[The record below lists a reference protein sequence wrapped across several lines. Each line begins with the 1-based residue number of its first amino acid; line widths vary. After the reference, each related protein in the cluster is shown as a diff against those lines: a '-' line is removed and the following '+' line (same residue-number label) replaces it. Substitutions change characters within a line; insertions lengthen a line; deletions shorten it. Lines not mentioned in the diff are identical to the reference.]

1 MKGGA
6 VKEGQVKNVSV
17 VTPQKML
24 KGIINILFVVGIYP
38 CAKGH
43 VYKNNPTTNAIER
56 RVGAYFGGNFCVLF
70 IDAVLFSANKKRIN
84 TKTFNPQKM
93 LETLGANPA
102 LIKELFSRLCNQLRT
117 WWLQGCAEVYKF
129 PVCAIAGKD
138 VERYAYEKWK
148 EKNLIEEK
156 ERICHLDGLTVVLC
170 WVRLGEL
177 GKEEEEEEEE
187 KRREEKRR
195 VLFILGGDHPS
206 AHLRRDPEQVERFD
220 RVCLL
225 KAAAMDF
232 SMEVAKMT
240 TEDCSLSDM
249 FSNCLKKR
257 NKEYWETRKARLK
270 GLKET
275 LDSVGILEDVAAN
288 YDSLGEENDEV
299 YLKDSHLCLRHAQF
313 EDDEVCENVKT
324 FVNTFGKK
332 LAVKFF
338 ANGSFVCG
346 LCQKETF
353 EVFTGRLG
361 RVLGDVFGGDIDLFS
376 KVCFG
381 TFFAA
386 LADEKDG
393 VAFIK
398 RIIDIIDNYFDGD
411 CNLFATNCCNSLFAA
426 LNSEEKAGKVRERI
440 DTLIRDCFGNDK
452 SLFRQA
458 CCGSLFA
465 GLVDEKDGDA
475 FILRIKDFIRDYFD
489 GDCDLFATKCCGSLF
504 AALNSKEK
512 TDKLRERIDLLIGDD
527 DDGDKDLYGDNKT
540 FMAAA
545 SGDSFYAGLSSDE
558 GDKYVK
564 FLLVIKE
571 KFYKT
576 NPVRF
581 AMACSW
587 NPMCALLSAK
597 SEDGEL
603 TGGLISD
610 LEQIQEELFP
620 DSDLTRMTQE
630 LWRKFSKE
638 KRETNLTDAE
648 KEKRSKTAVRAFIDS
663 NIDRLKCQIDRKWDD
678 NEIDLLMWLVD
689 NYGTIWTDIAKCFK
703 LRTAKACEA
712 KYYKELRKRA
722 RKWEKEM
729 EQEKENEDGDDESK
743 ENHHFIKEEYEDEDK
758 RQRGERVPLQQ
769 LNK

>member
-177 GKEEEEEEEE
+177 GKEEEEEEDE

-249 FSNCLKKR
+249 FSNCLKKC

-440 DTLIRDCFGNDK
+440 DTLIRDCFGKDK
-452 SLFRQA
+452 GLFRQA

-465 GLVDEKDGDA
+465 GLADEKDGVA
-475 FILRIKDFIRDYFD
+475 FILRIKKIIVDYFD
-489 GDCDLFATKCCGSLF
+489 GDRGLFATKCCDGLF
-504 AALNSKEK
+504 AALNSEEK
-512 TDKLRERIDLLIGDD
+512 AGKLRERIDLLIGDD

-743 ENHHFIKEEYEDEDK
+743 ENHHFIKEEYKDEDK

>member
-1 MKGGA
+1 
-6 VKEGQVKNVSV
+6 
-17 VTPQKML
+17 
-24 KGIINILFVVGIYP
+24 
-38 CAKGH
+38 
-43 VYKNNPTTNAIER
+43 
-56 RVGAYFGGNFCVLF
+56 
-70 IDAVLFSANKKRIN
+70 
-84 TKTFNPQKM
+84 
-93 LETLGANPA
+93 
-102 LIKELFSRLCNQLRT
+102 
-117 WWLQGCAEVYKF
+117 
-129 PVCAIAGKD
+129 
-138 VERYAYEKWK
+138 
-148 EKNLIEEK
+148 
-156 ERICHLDGLTVVLC
+156 
-170 WVRLGEL
+170 
-177 GKEEEEEEEE
+177 
-187 KRREEKRR
+187 
-195 VLFILGGDHPS
+195 
-206 AHLRRDPEQVERFD
+206 
-220 RVCLL
+220 
-225 KAAAMDF
+225 
-232 SMEVAKMT
+232 MEVAKMT

-332 LAVKFF
+332 LVVKFF

-426 LNSEEKAGKVRERI
+426 LNSEEKAGKVRKRI
-440 DTLIRDCFGNDK
+440 DTLIRDCFGKDK
-452 SLFRQA
+452 GLFRQA

-465 GLVDEKDGDA
+465 GLADEKDGVA
-475 FILRIKDFIRDYFD
+475 FILRIKKIIVDYFD

>member
-1 MKGGA
+1 
-6 VKEGQVKNVSV
+6 
-17 VTPQKML
+17 
-24 KGIINILFVVGIYP
+24 
-38 CAKGH
+38 
-43 VYKNNPTTNAIER
+43 
-56 RVGAYFGGNFCVLF
+56 
-70 IDAVLFSANKKRIN
+70 
-84 TKTFNPQKM
+84 
-93 LETLGANPA
+93 
-102 LIKELFSRLCNQLRT
+102 
-117 WWLQGCAEVYKF
+117 
-129 PVCAIAGKD
+129 
-138 VERYAYEKWK
+138 
-148 EKNLIEEK
+148 
-156 ERICHLDGLTVVLC
+156 
-170 WVRLGEL
+170 
-177 GKEEEEEEEE
+177 
-187 KRREEKRR
+187 
-195 VLFILGGDHPS
+195 
-206 AHLRRDPEQVERFD
+206 
-220 RVCLL
+220 
-225 KAAAMDF
+225 
-232 SMEVAKMT
+232 MEVAKMT

-426 LNSEEKAGKVRERI
+426 LNSEEKAGKVRKRI
-440 DTLIRDCFGNDK
+440 DTLIRDCFGKDK
-452 SLFRQA
+452 GLFPQA
-458 CCGSLFA
+458 CCNSLFA

>member
-1 MKGGA
+1 MFRQACCG
-6 VKEGQVKNVSV
+6 
-17 VTPQKML
+17 
-24 KGIINILFVVGIYP
+24 
-38 CAKGH
+38 
-43 VYKNNPTTNAIER
+43 
-56 RVGAYFGGNFCVLF
+56 
-70 IDAVLFSANKKRIN
+70 
-84 TKTFNPQKM
+84 
-93 LETLGANPA
+93 
-102 LIKELFSRLCNQLRT
+102 
-117 WWLQGCAEVYKF
+117 
-129 PVCAIAGKD
+129 
-138 VERYAYEKWK
+138 
-148 EKNLIEEK
+148 
-156 ERICHLDGLTVVLC
+156 
-170 WVRLGEL
+170 
-177 GKEEEEEEEE
+177 
-187 KRREEKRR
+187 
-195 VLFILGGDHPS
+195 
-206 AHLRRDPEQVERFD
+206 
-220 RVCLL
+220 
-225 KAAAMDF
+225 
-232 SMEVAKMT
+232 
-240 TEDCSLSDM
+240 SL
-249 FSNCLKKR
+249 
-257 NKEYWETRKARLK
+257 
-270 GLKET
+270 
-275 LDSVGILEDVAAN
+275 
-288 YDSLGEENDEV
+288 
-299 YLKDSHLCLRHAQF
+299 
-313 EDDEVCENVKT
+313 
-324 FVNTFGKK
+324 
-332 LAVKFF
+332 
-338 ANGSFVCG
+338 
-346 LCQKETF
+346 
-353 EVFTGRLG
+353 
-361 RVLGDVFGGDIDLFS
+361 
-376 KVCFG
+376 
-381 TFFAA
+381 FAA

-393 VAFIK
+393 VAFI
-398 RIIDIIDNYFDGD
+398 G
-411 CNLFATNCCNSLFAA
+411 
-426 LNSEEKAGKVRERI
+426 
-440 DTLIRDCFGNDK
+440 
-452 SLFRQA
+452 
-458 CCGSLFA
+458 
-465 GLVDEKDGDA
+465 
-475 FILRIKDFIRDYFD
+475 RIKDFIRDYFD

>member
-426 LNSEEKAGKVRERI
+426 LNSEEKAGKVRKRI
-440 DTLIRDCFGNDK
+440 DTLIRDCFGKDK
-452 SLFRQA
+452 GLFPQA
-458 CCGSLFA
+458 CCNSLFA

>member
-1 MKGGA
+1 
-6 VKEGQVKNVSV
+6 
-17 VTPQKML
+17 
-24 KGIINILFVVGIYP
+24 
-38 CAKGH
+38 
-43 VYKNNPTTNAIER
+43 
-56 RVGAYFGGNFCVLF
+56 
-70 IDAVLFSANKKRIN
+70 
-84 TKTFNPQKM
+84 
-93 LETLGANPA
+93 
-102 LIKELFSRLCNQLRT
+102 
-117 WWLQGCAEVYKF
+117 
-129 PVCAIAGKD
+129 
-138 VERYAYEKWK
+138 
-148 EKNLIEEK
+148 
-156 ERICHLDGLTVVLC
+156 
-170 WVRLGEL
+170 
-177 GKEEEEEEEE
+177 
-187 KRREEKRR
+187 
-195 VLFILGGDHPS
+195 
-206 AHLRRDPEQVERFD
+206 
-220 RVCLL
+220 
-225 KAAAMDF
+225 
-232 SMEVAKMT
+232 MEVAKMT

-465 GLVDEKDGDA
+465 GLADEKDGVA
-475 FILRIKDFIRDYFD
+475 FILRIKKIIVDYFDGDRGLFATKCCDGLFAALNSEEKAGKVRKRIDTLIRDCFGNDKSLFRQACCGSLFAALADEKDGVAFIGRIKDFIRDYFD